1 MFNDCPCHA
10 VLSSTYMLSSDDLV
24 HSAWSVKKC
33 IIFPEIIFATP
44 TPTPHW
50 KKKLMQNS
58 YHFQMHLAYILLMA
72 LFLWKFSA
80 ADLHWCSHGCSYYK
94 IQGNKN
100 VINKLIQTLKV
111 QLYWNIYFRINN
123 CTSLQKILPYVIS
136 VKEIFYW
143 DSKRL
148 KSNFVETALFLRCRL
163 AFKFTVLIHDSQKNQ
178 CRYLNIS
185 TPRLQGHP
193 QVFFNGLSIP
203 KIISILTSNIWR
215 AF

>member
-24 HSAWSVKKC
+24 HSAWSVKCQKMHY
-33 IIFPEIIFATP
+33 ISRNHLRNPAP
-44 TPTPHW
+44 PL

-163 AFKFTVLIHDSQKNQ
+163 AFKFTVFIHDSQKKSMQ
-178 CRYLNIS
+178 VSKYIFSQTTRPS
-185 TPRLQGHP
+185 TSL
-193 QVFFNGLSIP
+193 F
-203 KIISILTSNIWR
+203 
-215 AF
+215 

>member
-10 VLSSTYMLSSDDLV
+10 VQSWTYMLSSDDLV
-24 HSAWSVKKC
+24 HSAWSVKCKKKC
-33 IIFPEIIFATP
+33 IIFPEIILAP
-44 TPTPHW
+44 PPPPLK

-94 IQGNKN
+94 MQGNKN
-100 VINKLIQTLKV
+100 VINKLFQTLKSNFIETFILGSITAPV
-111 QLYWNIYFRINN
+111 
-123 CTSLQKILPYVIS
+123 QKILPYVIS

-163 AFKFTVLIHDSQKNQ
+163 AFKFTVFIHDSQKK
-178 CRYLNIS
+178 S
-185 TPRLQGHP
+185 M
-193 QVFFNGLSIP
+193 QVSKYIFSQTTRP
-203 KIISILTSNIWR
+203 ATSL
-215 AF
+215 F

>member
-1 MFNDCPCHA
+1 MKCEVSKNALYFQK
-10 VLSSTYMLSSDDLV
+10 SSSQ
-24 HSAWSVKKC
+24 
-33 IIFPEIIFATP
+33 PP
-44 TPTPHW
+44 RPPHW

-100 VINKLIQTLKV
+100 VINNLIEMLRV

-148 KSNFVETALFLRCRL
+148 KSNFVETALFLRCQL
-163 AFKFTVLIHDSQKNQ
+163 AFKFTVFIHDSQK
-178 CRYLNIS
+178 
-185 TPRLQGHP
+185 
-193 QVFFNGLSIP
+193 
-203 KIISILTSNIWR
+203 KINAGI
-215 AF
+215 

>member
-1 MFNDCPCHA
+1 MT
-10 VLSSTYMLSSDDLV
+10 VLAMQSYLAHISCLV
-24 HSAWSVKKC
+24 MIQFTQHEVWSVKKC

-44 TPTPHW
+44 PPL
-50 KKKLMQNS
+50 KKKIMQTLTIFRCIWHI
-58 YHFQMHLAYILLMA
+58 YCWWHFFYE
-72 LFLWKFSA
+72 KFSA
-80 ADLHWCSHGCSYYK
+80 ADLHWCSHSCSYYK

-100 VINKLIQTLKV
+100 FINKLIQTLKV

-163 AFKFTVLIHDSQKNQ
+163 AFKFTVFIHDSQKK
-178 CRYLNIS
+178 S
-185 TPRLQGHP
+185 M
-193 QVFFNGLSIP
+193 QVSKYIFSQTTRP
-203 KIISILTSNIWR
+203 ATIL
-215 AF
+215 F

>member
-1 MFNDCPCHA
+1 M
-10 VLSSTYMLSSDDLV
+10 
-24 HSAWSVKKC
+24 KC
-33 IIFPEIIFATP
+33 QKMHYISRNHLRNPPPP
-44 TPTPHW
+44 TE

-143 DSKRL
+143 FKTFKIQLCWNSTFFYVADWHLNSPYSFMIL
-148 KSNFVETALFLRCRL
+148 K
-163 AFKFTVLIHDSQKNQ
+163 K
-178 CRYLNIS
+178 
-185 TPRLQGHP
+185 
-193 QVFFNGLSIP
+193 
-203 KIISILTSNIWR
+203 KINAGI
-215 AF
+215 

>member
-1 MFNDCPCHA
+1 M
-10 VLSSTYMLSSDDLV
+10 
-24 HSAWSVKKC
+24 WSVKKNC

-44 TPTPHW
+44 PPHW

-136 VKEIFYW
+136 VKEIFYS

-163 AFKFTVLIHDSQKNQ
+163 AFKFTVFIHDSQKKSMQ
-178 CRYLNIS
+178 VSKYIFSQTTRPS
-185 TPRLQGHP
+185 TSL
-193 QVFFNGLSIP
+193 F
-203 KIISILTSNIWR
+203 
-215 AF
+215 